1 MTRLEDKL
9 RRAIHAKADQVSSYT
24 VPPLRLPVRRRRSFS
39 LAHGGGERMGAPAWR
54 RWFAPAASAALVIA
68 VIAGSVAVSRL
79 VLGGEAPGGPGAAA
93 PVNPSAATWN
103 KAAAWVAAQVSRS
116 AVVACDPA
124 MCQALKAHGLRAGH
138 LDVLRPGAANPLRS
152 QVIVATTA
160 VRQEFGR
167 RLSSVYAPAVIASFG
182 SGAARTDV
190 RVIAPKG
197 PAAYR
202 SALSTDLLAR
212 KASGAQLLQNR
223 RILFSAT
230 ARKQIA
236 AGRAD
241 PRLLIVIAAM
251 AAQQQLS
258 LIAFSDSGPGAGA
271 NSPLRAAEL
280 AGPAGTDRST
290 FARPMIALLQA
301 QTNPYLPAR
310 AEVTRLRSG
319 QTALYIAFSAPSPL
333 GLLALANP

>member
-9 RRAIHAKADQVSSYT
+9 RRAIRAKADQVSSDT

-93 PVNPSAATWN
+93 PVNPRGATAN

-116 AVVACDPA
+116 AVVACDQA
-124 MCQALKAHGLRAGH
+124 MCQVLKAHGLRAGH
-138 LDVLRPGAANPLRS
+138 LDVLRPGAASPLRS
-152 QVIVATTA
+152 QVIVATAA

-167 RLSSVYAPAVIASFG
+167 RLSAVYAPAVIASFG

-190 RVIAPKG
+190 RIIAPRG
-197 PAAYR
+197 PAAYLA
-202 SALSTDLLAR
+202 ALKADLAAR
-212 KASGAQLLQNR
+212 KASGAQLLQNP

-236 AGRAD
+236 AGRVD
-241 PRLLIVIAAM
+241 PRLLIVIVTM
-251 AAQQQLS
+251 AAQRPVS
-258 LIAFSDSGPGAGA
+258 VMRFSDSGPGAGA
-271 NSPLRAAEL
+271 SSPLRAAEI
-280 AGPAGTDRST
+280 AATAGTDRST
-290 FARPMIALLQA
+290 FVQPMIALLQA
-301 QTNPYLPAR
+301 QSAPYLPAR
-310 AEVTRLRSG
+310 ASVTQLRG
-319 QTALYIAFSAPSPL
+319 HAALSIEFSAPSPL
-333 GLLALANP
+333 GLLGTSNP